1 MNCAGYLFAL
11 SIFFAI
17 ISCSNGGVGEEHDI
31 AVRNGYKVLP
41 IAKSLVDKFP
51 GWSFI
56 THWNIENDAKY
67 GLEPNEKSWKTL
79 VYAYGR
85 YEIMY

>member
-56 THWNIENDAKY
+56 THWNIEM
-67 GLEPNEKSWKTL
+67 TL
-79 VYAYGR
+79 SMDSNPMRRVGKL
-85 YEIMY
+85 